1 MTDKFL
7 RQEVLDELDYEPSV
21 SSTNIGVAV
30 ASGVVVLTGHVSSY
44 AEKVAAE
51 EAVRRVRGVKA
62 IAQELE
68 VRYPSDKK
76 TADDQIAKRAVDILE
91 WNAVVPRGAVQPT
104 VRDGWVT
111 LTGQT
116 EWQFQRAA
124 AESAVRKLSGVAGV
138 INNIA
143 IKARAQPADIKLRI
157 EKALQRNAEVEARD
171 IGIHVLDGGA
181 VKLEGAV
188 HSLQERR
195 VVESAVWSAPG
206 VRTVDDHLSIG

>member
-1 MTDKFL
+1 MN
-7 RQEVLDELDYEPSV
+7 
-21 SSTNIGVAV
+21 STNIGVAV
-30 ASGVVVLTGHVSSY
+30 ASGVVTLTGHVSSY
-44 AEKVAAE
+44 AEKIAAE
-51 EAVRRVRGVKA
+51 AAVRRVRGVKA
-62 IAQELE
+62 IAQEIE

-91 WNAVVPRGAVQPT
+91 WNAVVPKGAVQPT

-157 EKALQRNAEVEARD
+157 EKALKRNAEVEARD
-171 IGIHVLDGGA
+171 IGIYVLDGGA

-195 VVESAVWSAPG
+195 MVESAVWSAPG
-206 VRTVDDHLSIG
+206 VRTVDDRISIG

>member
-21 SSTNIGVAV
+21 NSTNIGVAV
-30 ASGVVVLTGHVSSY
+30 ASGVVTLTGHVSSY
-44 AEKVAAE
+44 AEKIAAE
-51 EAVRRVRGVKA
+51 AAVRRVRGVKA
-62 IAQELE
+62 IAQEIE

-91 WNAVVPRGAVQPT
+91 WNAVVPKGAVQPT
-104 VRDGWVT
+104 VRDGWIT

-124 AESAVRKLSGVAGV
+124 AENAVRKLSGVAGV

-157 EKALQRNAEVEARD
+157 EKALKRNAEVEARD
-171 IGIHVLDGGA
+171 IGIYVLDGGA

-188 HSLQERR
+188 HSLEERR
-195 VVESAVWSAPG
+195 MVESAVWSAPG
-206 VRTVDDHLSIG
+206 VRTVDDRISIG

>member
-21 SSTNIGVAV
+21 NSTNIGVAV
-30 ASGVVVLTGHVSSY
+30 ASGVVTLTGHVSSY
-44 AEKVAAE
+44 AEKIAAE
-51 EAVRRVRGVKA
+51 AAVRRVRGVKA
-62 IAQELE
+62 IAQEVE

-91 WNAVVPRGAVQPT
+91 WNAVVPKGAVQPT

-157 EKALQRNAEVEARD
+157 EKALKRNAEVEARD
-171 IGIHVLDGGA
+171 IGIYVLDGGA

-188 HSLQERR
+188 HSLEERR
-195 VVESAVWSAPG
+195 MVESAVWSAPG
-206 VRTVDDHLSIG
+206 VRTVDDRISIG

>member
-21 SSTNIGVAV
+21 NSTNIGVAV
-30 ASGVVVLTGHVSSY
+30 ASGIVTLTGHVSSY
-44 AEKVAAE
+44 AEKIAAE
-51 EAVRRVRGVKA
+51 AAVRRVRGVKA
-62 IAQELE
+62 IAQEIE

-91 WNAVVPRGAVQPT
+91 WNAVVPKGAVQPT

-157 EKALQRNAEVEARD
+157 EKALKRNAEVEARD
-171 IGIHVLDGGA
+171 IGIYVLDGGA

-188 HSLQERR
+188 HSLEERR
-195 VVESAVWSAPG
+195 MVESAVWSAPG
-206 VRTVDDHLSIG
+206 VRTVDDRISIG

>member
-1 MTDKFL
+1 
-7 RQEVLDELDYEPSV
+7 
-21 SSTNIGVAV
+21 
-30 ASGVVVLTGHVSSY
+30 
-44 AEKVAAE
+44 
-51 EAVRRVRGVKA
+51 
-62 IAQELE
+62 

-91 WNAVVPRGAVQPT
+91 WNAVVPKGAVQPT

-157 EKALQRNAEVEARD
+157 EKALKRNAEVEARD
-171 IGIHVLDGGA
+171 IGIYVLDGGA

-188 HSLQERR
+188 HSLEERR
-195 VVESAVWSAPG
+195 MVESAVWSAPG
-206 VRTVDDHLSIG
+206 VRTVDDRISIG

>member
-21 SSTNIGVAV
+21 NSTNIGVAV
-30 ASGVVVLTGHVSSY
+30 ASGVVTLTGHVSSY
-44 AEKVAAE
+44 AEKIAAE
-51 EAVRRVRGVKA
+51 AAVRRVRGVKA
-62 IAQELE
+62 IAQEIE

-91 WNAVVPRGAVQPT
+91 WNAVVPKGAVQPT

-157 EKALQRNAEVEARD
+157 EKALKRNAEVEARD
-171 IGIHVLDGGA
+171 IGIYVLDGGA

-195 VVESAVWSAPG
+195 MVESAVWSAPG
-206 VRTVDDHLSIG
+206 VRTVDDRISIG

>member
-21 SSTNIGVAV
+21 NSTNIGVAV
-30 ASGVVVLTGHVSSY
+30 ASGVVTLTGHVSSY
-44 AEKVAAE
+44 AEKIAAE
-51 EAVRRVRGVKA
+51 AAVRRVRGVKA
-62 IAQELE
+62 IAQEVE

-91 WNAVVPRGAVQPT
+91 WNAVVPKGAVQPM

-157 EKALQRNAEVEARD
+157 EKALKRNAEVEARD
-171 IGIHVLDGGA
+171 IDIHVLDGVA

-188 HSLQERR
+188 RSLQERR

-206 VRTVDDHLSIG
+206 VRTVDDRISIG

>member
-21 SSTNIGVAV
+21 NSTNIGVAV
-30 ASGVVVLTGHVSSY
+30 ASGVVTLTGHVSSY
-44 AEKVAAE
+44 AEKIAAE
-51 EAVRRVRGVKA
+51 AAVRRVRGVKA
-62 IAQELE
+62 IAQEVE

-91 WNAVVPRGAVQPT
+91 WNAVVPKGAVQPT
-104 VRDGWVT
+104 VRDGWIT

-124 AESAVRKLSGVAGV
+124 AENAVRKLSGVAGV

-157 EKALQRNAEVEARD
+157 EKALKRNAEVEARD
-171 IGIHVLDGGA
+171 IDIHVLDGGA

-188 HSLQERR
+188 RSLQERR

-206 VRTVDDHLSIG
+206 VRTVDDRISIG

>member
-21 SSTNIGVAV
+21 NSTNIGVAV
-30 ASGVVVLTGHVSSY
+30 ASGVVTLTGHVSSY
-44 AEKVAAE
+44 AEKIAAE
-51 EAVRRVRGVKA
+51 AAVRRVRGVKA
-62 IAQELE
+62 IAQEVE

-91 WNAVVPRGAVQPT
+91 WNAVVPKGAVQPT
-104 VRDGWVT
+104 VRDGWIT

-124 AESAVRKLSGVAGV
+124 AENAVRKLSGVAGV

-157 EKALQRNAEVEARD
+157 EKALKRNAEVEARD
-171 IGIHVLDGGA
+171 IGIYVLDGGA

-188 HSLQERR
+188 HSLEERR
-195 VVESAVWSAPG
+195 MVESAVWSAPG
-206 VRTVDDHLSIG
+206 VRTVDDRISIG

>member
-21 SSTNIGVAV
+21 NSTNIGVAV
-30 ASGVVVLTGHVSSY
+30 ASGVVTLTGHVSSY
-44 AEKVAAE
+44 AEKIAAE
-51 EAVRRVRGVKA
+51 AAVRRVRGVKA
-62 IAQELE
+62 IAQEIE

-91 WNAVVPRGAVQPT
+91 WNAVVPKGAVQPT

-157 EKALQRNAEVEARD
+157 EKALKRNAEVEARD
-171 IGIHVLDGGA
+171 IGIYVLDGGA

-188 HSLQERR
+188 HSLEERR
-195 VVESAVWSAPG
+195 MVESAVWSAPG
-206 VRTVDDHLSIG
+206 VRTVDDRISIG